1 MKKILWLFLVIF
13 VLSYIVPEGNNVY
26 AKSGT
31 SLVASSATT
40 EKDKAAI
47 NIHLKDNSG
56 IWALKFKVFYDHTK
70 LKLNSTQNG
79 KVFASGDITLPESLD
94 KDDFVFLASS
104 NSLKDIEK
112 NGTVITLHFKAKS
125 YATEGKYPINKR
137 YMKIWS
143 ALKERGVGLAL
154 DDFGTGYSNFNY
166 MSQLEPDLI
175 KIDRNFTAKALN
187 NEYDY
192 NMLTLIHKMV
202 FNLGLKICIEGVE
215 TKGEMEKI
223 KSMCPNFFQ
232 GYFFGRPC
240 PYEDFVSQFVKNK
253 K

>member
-47 NIHLKDNSG
+47 NIDLKDNSG

-154 DDFGTGYSNFNY
+154 DDFGTGNNNMMAVDIFAPHIVKLDRSLITDIENDVDKQEYYYYYRDSFHKRGIKVLAEGIESREEYEFLRDNGI
-166 MSQLEPDLI
+166 DL
-175 KIDRNFTAKALN
+175 
-187 NEYDY
+187 
-192 NMLTLIHKMV
+192 V
-202 FNLGLKICIEGVE
+202 
-215 TKGEMEKI
+215 
-223 KSMCPNFFQ
+223 Q
-232 GYFFGRPC
+232 GFYLGRP
-240 PYEDFVSQFVKNK
+240 E
-253 K
+253 

>member
-13 VLSYIVPEGNNVY
+13 VLSCIVPEGNNVY

-47 NIHLKDNSG
+47 NIDLKDNSG
-56 IWALKFKVFYDHTK
+56 IWALKFKVSYDHTK

-79 KVFASGDITLPESLD
+79 KVFSSGDITLPESLD

-125 YATEGKYPINKR
+125 YATEEKYPIK
-137 YMKIWS
+137 
-143 ALKERGVGLAL
+143 
-154 DDFGTGYSNFNY
+154 
-166 MSQLEPDLI
+166 
-175 KIDRNFTAKALN
+175 
-187 NEYDY
+187 
-192 NMLTLIHKMV
+192 LTLIQAIDVDGKNVDIDTEDGSVTVSYETGDNDLV
-202 FNLGLKICIEGVE
+202 FDEAASQELKIPSKSVKKVKKVKVKNNYKNQIKAYIYNAGHNQGIKWSFGIAYTSKHCC
-215 TKGEMEKI
+215 TKVVYHYKRHAYKIYSKI
-223 KSMCPNFFQ
+223 KH
-232 GYFFGRPC
+232 
-240 PYEDFVSQFVKNK
+240 SQW
-253 K
+253 